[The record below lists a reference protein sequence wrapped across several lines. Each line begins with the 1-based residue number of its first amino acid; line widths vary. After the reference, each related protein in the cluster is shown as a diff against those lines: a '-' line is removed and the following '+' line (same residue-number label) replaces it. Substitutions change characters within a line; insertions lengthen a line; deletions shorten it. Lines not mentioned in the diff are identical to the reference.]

1 VRDEIAR
8 IEATV
13 KSLEGKIAALEARA
27 AAAGAGERAAA
38 LVVALG
44 QLREAIESG
53 QAYAPSLD
61 AVAALGAGEAKIAE
75 AVAALRPAAG
85 TGIPSRRELAG
96 RFDPVA
102 RDLARVALAPEGAG
116 WTDRA
121 LQRLTR
127 LVTVRRVGAD
137 VAGDVPDAVAA
148 RAEAR
153 LAAGDVAGA
162 VAEVDRLTGPAAAAA
177 QAWLAAAKARLAAE
191 RTLDEL
197 SRHALARFAAGRE
210 GAPER

>member
-1 VRDEIAR
+1 
-8 IEATV
+8 
-13 KSLEGKIAALEARA
+13 
-27 AAAGAGERAAA
+27 
-38 LVVALG
+38 
-44 QLREAIESG
+44 
-53 QAYAPSLD
+53 
-61 AVAALGAGEAKIAE
+61 
-75 AVAALRPAAG
+75 
-85 TGIPSRRELAG
+85 
-96 RFDPVA
+96 
-102 RDLARVALAPEGAG
+102 
-116 WTDRA
+116 
-121 LQRLTR
+121 
-127 LVTVRRVGAD
+127 
-137 VAGDVPDAVAA
+137 VPDAVAA